1 MASSPAITPPNP
13 ADGSQGPSAGAS
25 SVGGGGAGDM
35 AIFARVSMAAQQV
48 TEQFPEAA
56 QEMRQVQ
63 TLVRQ
68 ATMKAIQQ
76 RSAAPPNQQTP
87 QI

>member
-1 MASSPAITPPNP
+1 MASPTINPSPAAGPTQQGGP
-13 ADGSQGPSAGAS
+13 AAGTSA
-25 SVGGGGAGDM
+25 GGGAADM
-35 AIFARVSMAAQQV
+35 AAFARISMRANEAA
-48 TEQFPEAA
+48 EQFPEAA